1 MLMNC
6 AAGCAIIAGLY
17 LAASPARAADVAY
30 YETCGPSTLSVG
42 SYSKERDVS
51 VSIVYDHGFWRVVHT
66 LSNGHVY
73 ERARQYSLSDA
84 TTLAADGIYT
94 SWTGPLNRNP
104 AISMVGRLYMSGGV
118 PHYSETMA
126 KNGEIV
132 MASDAICTFD
142 RPPTGEAR
150 PPTAAPVGS
159 PFSVAVATANEAGV
173 YGIQTVGVTLASTY
187 TSMEI
192 DTGCSTMQITKTMA
206 DSLVARGEA
215 VEARSGQSLL
225 ADGSTHADRRV
236 IINSAS
242 IGGKVITNVLSAVG
256 DDNAAMLLGIGAL
269 QRFGKFSINPSAHQ
283 LVLG

>member
-142 RPPTGEAR
+142 R
-150 PPTAAPVGS
+150 S